1 MGVTLHALKL
11 ALRNT
16 LRHKIRTGLT
26 VFGLFVA
33 VLAYGLLQTVVD
45 AWFAGAAAASK
56 TRLIT
61 RSAISLTFTLPISY
75 EARIKGV
82 EGVTTVARST
92 WFGGIYKE
100 PKNFFPQFAVSANY
114 LDLYTDY
121 LLPEA
126 ERQAWL
132 RDRRGAVIGRQLADQ
147 YGFKVGDVIP
157 LRGSIYTGDWQFVV
171 RGIFDGVDDTKITRH
186 MLFHWTYLNEW
197 LVQRPPRR
205 PNQVGVF
212 IVGIDVPERAAAVSR
227 AVDAQFENSVA
238 ETLTETETAF
248 QLSFVSMSN
257 EIIAAIRLV
266 SYVVI
271 LIILAVMA
279 NTMAMSARERTA
291 EYATLKALGFGPG
304 FVALL
309 IFGESLALSVMG
321 GGAGLWLTPY
331 AAAGFKQAVGGIF
344 PVFAVSQATV
354 IAQGGCALVVGIVA
368 AIVPA
373 VQASRVRIVEG
384 LRAMG

>member
-1 MGVTLHALKL
+1 MHAIKL
-11 ALRNT
+11 ILRNA

-26 VFGLFVA
+26 VFGLMIA

-45 AWFAGAAAASK
+45 AWYAGADAASK

-61 RSAISLTFTLPISY
+61 RSAISLAFTLPVSY
-75 EARIKGV
+75 ESRIRAV
-82 EGVTTVARST
+82 EGVTMVARST

-100 PKNFFPQFAVSANY
+100 PKNFFPQFAISPNY
-114 LDLYTDY
+114 LDLYPDFVV
-121 LLPEA
+121 PPD

-132 RDRRGAVIGRQLADQ
+132 RDRKGALVGRQLADQ

-157 LRGSIYTGDWQFVV
+157 LRGAIYTGDWQFVV
-171 RGIFDGVDDTKITRH
+171 RGIFEGSDDTKITRH
-186 MLFHWTYLNEW
+186 MLFHWDYLNEW
-197 LVQRPPRR
+197 LLARPARR
-205 PNQVGVF
+205 GNQTGVY
-212 IVGIDVPERAAAVSR
+212 IVGIDAPDRAAAIAR
-227 AVDAQFENSVA
+227 AIDSQFQNSVA
-238 ETLTETETAF
+238 ETLTETEQAF

-257 EIIAAIRLV
+257 EIIAAIQVV

-279 NTMAMSARERTA
+279 NTMAMSARERTS
-291 EYATLKALGFGPG
+291 EYATLKALGFGPA

-309 IFGESLALSVMG
+309 IFGESLAICAVG
-321 GGAGLWLTPY
+321 GGLGLWLTPY
-331 AAAGFKQAVGGIF
+331 AAAGFKQAAGGIF
-344 PVFAVSQATV
+344 PIFTVSHATV
-354 IAQGGCALVVGIVA
+354 VAQVLCAAAVGVMA

>member
-1 MGVTLHALKL
+1 MHALKL
-11 ALRNT
+11 ILRNA

-33 VLAYGLLQTVVD
+33 VLAYGLLQTVID
-45 AWFAGAAAASK
+45 AWYAGAAAASK

-61 RSAISLTFTLPISY
+61 RSSISLAFTLPISY

-100 PKNFFPQFAVSANY
+100 PKNFFPQFAVSGNY
-114 LDLYTDY
+114 LDLYGEF
-121 LLPEA
+121 LLPDA
-126 ERQAWL
+126 ERQAWM
-132 RDRRGAVIGRQLADQ
+132 RDRRGALIGRQLANQ

-157 LRGSIYTGDWQFVV
+157 LRGSIYQGEWQFVV
-171 RGIFDGVDDTKITRH
+171 RGIFDGADDTKITRH
-186 MLFHWTYLNEW
+186 MLFHWEYLNEW
-197 LVQRPPRR
+197 LAQRPARR
-205 PNQVGVF
+205 ANQTGVF
-212 IVGIDVPERAAAVSR
+212 IVGIDAPERAADVSR
-227 AVDAQFENSVA
+227 KVDGLFENSVA

-248 QLSFVSMSN
+248 QLAFVAMSN
-257 EIIAAIRLV
+257 EIIAAIRVV

-304 FVALL
+304 FIALL
-309 IFGESLALSVMG
+309 LFGESLAICAVG
-321 GGAGLWLTPY
+321 GGAGLWATPH
-331 AAAGFKQAVGGIF
+331 AAAAFKQTAGSIF
-344 PVFAVSQATV
+344 PIFAVSQATV
-354 IAQGGCALVVGIVA
+354 IAQALCAATVGVTA

-373 VQASRVRIVEG
+373 VQAARVRIVEG
-384 LRAMG
+384 LRAVG

>member
-1 MGVTLHALKL
+1 MHALKL
-11 ALRNT
+11 IVRNA
-16 LRHKIRTGLT
+16 LRHKIRSGLT
-26 VFGLFVA
+26 VFGLLIA

-45 AWFAGAAAASK
+45 AWYAGADAASK

-61 RSAISLTFTLPISY
+61 RSAISLAFQLPLSY
-75 EARIKGV
+75 EARIRAI

-114 LDLYTDY
+114 LDLYAEFVA
-121 LLPEA
+121 PEA

-132 RDRRGAVIGRQLADQ
+132 RDRRGALVGRQLADQ
-147 YGFKVGDVIP
+147 YGFKVGDVVP
-157 LRGSIYTGDWQFVV
+157 LRGTIYSGDWQFVV
-171 RGIFDGVDDTKITRH
+171 RGIFDGADETKITRQ
-186 MLFHWTYLNEW
+186 MLFHWEYLNEW
-197 LVQRPPRR
+197 QRTRPVRR
-205 PNQVGVF
+205 ADQVGVY
-212 IVGIDVPERAAAVSR
+212 IVGIDAPERAAEISR
-227 AVDAQFENSVA
+227 AVDAQFRNSTA
-238 ETLTETETAF
+238 ETLTETEQAF

-257 EIIAAIRLV
+257 EIIAAIQVV

-304 FVALL
+304 YIAVL
-309 IFGESLALSVMG
+309 IVGESLAICAVG
-321 GGAGLWLTPY
+321 GGLGLWLTPY
-331 AAAGFKQAVGGIF
+331 AAAGFKQAAGGMF
-344 PVFAVSQATV
+344 PIFAVSQTTLV
-354 IAQGGCALVVGIVA
+354 AQVLCAVAVGIVA

-373 VQASRVRIVEG
+373 LQASRVRIVEG
-384 LRAMG
+384 LRAVG